1 MLSIQPN
8 FSTNYKPAFKSA
20 EYGLNPMDKGE
31 TDFGVYED
39 CFDCKNNEK
48 DIENYVD
55 LSDGKNLEKDIDI
68 FKDEDTYTRAK
79 AELEGQKDE
88 FESLVKDK
96 DLNLPKPAKK
106 LIKGGAVITG
116 SILGGMATG
125 WGAKKSIAGMKALNK
140 AKAVVGMKA
149 KLGKAWTAVKEFAGK
164 IWKKFTDSKVYTTPK
179 NKLNKLGEKFAN
191 SKIGKPITKAYNSV
205 KDFVGKGFK
214 KVKDGLSWVLNKIK
228 GVKKETYEKAAVN
241 TVGVSGGIASGVTAL
256 KEQNEKVAE

>member
-191 SKIGKPITKAYNSV
+191 SKIGKPITKAYDSV

-214 KVKDGLSWVLNKIK
+214 KVKDGLNWVLNKIK

>member
-31 TDFGVYED
+31 TDFDVYED

-55 LSDGKNLEKDIDI
+55 LSDGKNLEKNIDI

-79 AELEGQKDE
+79 AELEDQKDE

-164 IWKKFTDSKVYTTPK
+164 IWKKFTDSKFYTTPK

-214 KVKDGLSWVLNKIK
+214 KVKDGLNWVLNKIK

>member
-31 TDFGVYED
+31 TDFDVYED

-55 LSDGKNLEKDIDI
+55 LSDGKNLEKNIDI

>member
-31 TDFGVYED
+31 TDFDVYED

-55 LSDGKNLEKDIDI
+55 LSDGKNLEKNIDI

-214 KVKDGLSWVLNKIK
+214 KVKDGLNWVLNKIK

>member
-8 FSTNYKPAFKSA
+8 FSTNYRPAFKSA
-20 EYGLNPMDKGE
+20 EYASNPMDKGE
-31 TDFGVYED
+31 TDIDVYED
-39 CFDCKNNEK
+39 CFDC
-48 DIENYVD
+48 EN
-55 LSDGKNLEKDIDI
+55 SEKDIDI

-79 AELEGQKDE
+79 AELEDQKDE

-96 DLNLPKPAKK
+96 ELNLPKPAKK
-106 LIKGGAVITG
+106 LIKGGAVVTG
-116 SILGGMATG
+116 GILGGMATG

-140 AKAVVGMKA
+140 AKAVVGMKT
-149 KLGKAWTAVKEFAGK
+149 KFGKAWAATKEFAGK

-179 NKLNKLGEKFAN
+179 NKLNELGKKFAN

-205 KDFVGKGFK
+205 KDFVGKGVK
-214 KVKDGLSWVLNKIK
+214 KVKDGLNWVLNKIK

-256 KEQNEKVAE
+256 KEQGEKDSE